1 VVVTVGASAI
11 TSSVVQCPT
20 SCRAD
25 PAKIS
30 LTGVMLGQTTMAVLA
45 VLLVSSEY
53 SSGMISVSLAAVPRR
68 LEMLVAKAAVLTAV
82 VMAAGVVSVLGSL
95 LAGQLLL
102 PGNGFTA
109 KHGFVPTTLAHGP
122 MMRAAA
128 GSVLYFVLIALFS
141 LGLATAVRDS
151 GAAITIALGLLFV
164 LPILGTVL
172 LNPHWQRRFD
182 RYSPMNAGLAIQA
195 TRNLSKL
202 PIGPW
207 EGLGVLG
214 IWTAA
219 AVLAGWLVFRI
230 RSPPASAGGAAGY
243 VAWHLLRRRRHLARR
258 LAGVTNQPWPPQ
270 LITSN
275 AENLGDSV
283 AQHVSGSF
291 GTSGMSDLAE
301 CAEQRA

>member
-1 VVVTVGASAI
+1 VIGLADAVHAEWTKLRTVSTTGWLLLTSVAVTIGASAI

-30 LTGVMLGQTTMAVLA
+30 LTGVMIGQTTIAVLA

-53 SSGMISVSLAAVPRR
+53 SSGMIRVSLAAVPRR
-68 LEMLVAKAAVLTAV
+68 LELLTAKTAVLIAV
-82 VMAAGVVSVLGSL
+82 VVAAGIVAVFGSL

-109 KHGFVPTTLAHGP
+109 AHGFLPTTLAHGP
-122 MMRAAA
+122 VLRAAA

-141 LGLATAVRDS
+141 LGIATAVRDS
-151 GAAITIALGLLFV
+151 GAAITLALGLLFV
-164 LPILGTVL
+164 LPILGNVVL
-172 LNPHWQRRFD
+172 NAQWQRRFD

-214 IWTAA
+214 LWTAA
-219 AVLAGWLVFRI
+219 AVLAGWLVFRF
-230 RSPPASAGGAAGY
+230 RDA
-243 VAWHLLRRRRHLARR
+243 
-258 LAGVTNQPWPPQ
+258 
-270 LITSN
+270 
-275 AENLGDSV
+275 
-283 AQHVSGSF
+283 
-291 GTSGMSDLAE
+291 
-301 CAEQRA
+301 